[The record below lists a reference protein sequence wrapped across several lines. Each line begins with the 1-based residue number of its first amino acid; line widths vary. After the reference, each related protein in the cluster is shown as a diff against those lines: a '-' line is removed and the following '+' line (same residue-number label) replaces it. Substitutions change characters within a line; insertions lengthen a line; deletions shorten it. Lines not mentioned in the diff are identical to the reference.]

1 MQQTPVAGTAHGAI
15 STFRAAS
22 IGAIPALFSL
32 SDAMGR

>member
-1 MQQTPVAGTAHGAI
+1 MQQTPLAATARSAI

-22 IGAIPALFSL
+22 IGAIPVLFSL